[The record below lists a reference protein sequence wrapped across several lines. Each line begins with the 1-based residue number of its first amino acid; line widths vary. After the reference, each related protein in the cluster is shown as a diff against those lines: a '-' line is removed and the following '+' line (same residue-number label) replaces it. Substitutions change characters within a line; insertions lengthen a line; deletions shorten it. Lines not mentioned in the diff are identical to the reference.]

1 MSGRLQDRT
10 ALVTGATSGIGQA
23 IAERFAAEGA
33 FVAVGGRDRGRGT
46 AVVEG
51 ITAAVG
57 RAVFL
62 PADLDGTAATSTD
75 IARRAE
81 AALGGRVDVLVNN
94 AAAVVVAGT
103 ADTADTDEAQ
113 MAGMVAVNLTGPF
126 FLVAQLAP
134 AMASR
139 GSGAIITI
147 SSWMAQAGT
156 AGVPAYS
163 ATKGA
168 LDALTRD
175 WAVEFGAAGVRV
187 NAISPGVVREH
198 DDPQDPA
205 WAAIKGTPLGRPV
218 RPADIAAAA
227 VYLASDDALAVHG
240 IRLDVD
246 GGRTATA
253 VIAG

>member
-1 MSGRLQDRT
+1 VSGRLQDRT

-33 FVAVGGRDRGRGT
+33 VVAVGGRDRGRGA

-51 ITAAVG
+51 IT
-57 RAVFL
+57 
-62 PADLDGTAATSTD
+62 TA
-75 IARRAE
+75 
-81 AALGGRVDVLVNN
+81 GGRVDVLVNN

-103 ADTADTDEAQ
+103 ADTTEAQ
-113 MAGMVAVNLTGPF
+113 MATMLAVNLTGPF

-156 AGVPAYS
+156 AGVPGYS

-175 WAVEFGAAGVRV
+175 WAVEFGPEGVRTRGSSGQRHLPRRG
-187 NAISPGVVREH
+187 A
-198 DDPQDPA
+198 
-205 WAAIKGTPLGRPV
+205 
-218 RPADIAAAA
+218 
-227 VYLASDDALAVHG
+227 
-240 IRLDVD
+240 
-246 GGRTATA
+246 
-253 VIAG
+253 